1 MRKIT
6 IILLAAFIL
15 CFSCAFADGN
25 VWVEE
30 TWEQV
35 DGEIDCDGL
44 PLVIH
49 AKTLKVPE
57 NLEVCEYRLEKLSSE
72 DVIKKGKQIDWAA
85 LDCEVSSGEWELP
98 TKSEPVYS
106 FVSGS
111 SLFPLCHLYQ
121 FCNMA
126 LYNLDPY
133 YMYENSSHEDYIDD
147 SKQIEIKGVSMEKI
161 IHDAEKIAKECGFQ
175 LGNMLQASKCDD
187 PEILSERICS
197 YIKRMEQS
205 ESYYPKEPAEYAFVD
220 LTFPV
225 YYKGLRLFSGRWTS
239 LENNLE
245 VPNMNMEM
253 VVTPGYGISK
263 VECMLFADNQ
273 LQAITDPKPAM
284 SVEEAIHCIAAKY
297 TNMFFQ
303 DVKSVTVQSLTLE
316 YVTITGD
323 WASDKPYTLYPAWIA
338 QTSVEWY
345 DESDPYTYYEAY
357 DAVTGRPLF

>member
-1 MRKIT
+1 MRKTAIV
-6 IILLAAFIL
+6 LLATFIL
-15 CFSCAFADGN
+15 CFSYAFADGN
-25 VWVEE
+25 VWIEE
-30 TWEQV
+30 TWEQI
-35 DGEIDCDGL
+35 DSEIDCDGL
-44 PLVIH
+44 PLLIH
-49 AKTLKVPE
+49 AKVLKVPE
-57 NLEVCEYRLEKLSSE
+57 NMEVCEYRLEKLSSE
-72 DVIKKGKQIDWAA
+72 GVVEKGRQIDWAG
-85 LDCEVSSGEWELP
+85 LDCDVSSGKWELP

-106 FVSGS
+106 FASES
-111 SLFPLCHLYQ
+111 TLFPLCHLYQ
-121 FCNMA
+121 FCNVN
-126 LYNLDPY
+126 LLNLDPY

-147 SKQIEIKGVSMEKI
+147 PNQFEINGVSREEI
-161 IHDAEKIAKECGFQ
+161 IRNAEQVATEFGFQ
-175 LGNMLQASKCDD
+175 LGNVLRVNKCDD
-187 PEILSERICS
+187 PETISERIRL
-197 YIKRMEQS
+197 YTNRMGWS
-205 ESYYPKEPAEYAFVD
+205 ETYYPKEAAEYAFTD

-225 YYKGLRLFSGRWTS
+225 YYKGLRLFSGWWTS

-263 VECMLFADNQ
+263 VECMLFADNE
-273 LQAITDPKPAM
+273 LQAITEPKPAM
-284 SVEEAIHCIAAKY
+284 SVEEAIQCIAAKY